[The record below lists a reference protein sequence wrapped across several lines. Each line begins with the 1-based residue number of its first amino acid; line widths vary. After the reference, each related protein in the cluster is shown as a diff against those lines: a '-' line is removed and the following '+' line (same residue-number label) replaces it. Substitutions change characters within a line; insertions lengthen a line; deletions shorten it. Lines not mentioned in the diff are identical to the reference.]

1 MRFSVARS
9 TQSTGRQSG
18 EQTSLQFQ
26 SNLTRMFFIQPM
38 LKSQKYLSH
47 LELMMPRIS
56 KCKLITSV
64 SLYIYQVYA
73 GNGWN
78 IFMQGKILEFFRICR
93 NYDISALIHCSSLC
107 LAVHL
112 NLPMKIF
119 IGCLRNTFRMIET
132 VTFGSWKPVAFFSI
146 DHTCARGD
154 SFLWSSKG
162 FSGILG
168 CYWGTYLTHD
178 STKGPETKTGGDHE
192 EGDADEEEFVCHCQ
206 IKDVQIGDR
215 LHFGVAQY
223 NVDHQGVAH

>member
-1 MRFSVARS
+1 MKHFYARKDIGVFQDLSELWYFSS
-9 TQSTGRQSG
+9 HTLFEFMFGSS
-18 EQTSLQFQ
+18 FK
-26 SNLTRMFFIQPM
+26 LTDENIHRM
-38 LKSQKYLSH
+38 SQKY
-47 LELMMPRIS
+47 
-56 KCKLITSV
+56 
-64 SLYIYQVYA
+64 
-73 GNGWN
+73 
-78 IFMQGKILEFFRICR
+78 
-93 NYDISALIHCSSLC
+93 
-107 LAVHL
+107 
-112 NLPMKIF
+112 
-119 IGCLRNTFRMIET
+119 NTFRMIET